1 MLTTKNR
8 RLASHEIAL
17 EAVAVGA
24 RGCKVSQGVQL
35 MSRQGGCCPLSRRAR
50 DDVLDLQLPAIN
62 VAILAAEAGPPE
74 HDGPNVTGSGH
85 AALGAVLRRRLA

>member
-1 MLTTKNR
+1 M
-8 RLASHEIAL
+8 AL
-17 EAVAVGA
+17 SSGARSTAVEL

-35 MSRQGGCCPLSRRAR
+35 VSRQGGCSPVSRRAR

-62 VAILAAEAGPPE
+62 VAVLAAEAGPPE
-74 HDGPNVTGSGH
+74 HDGPKVTGSGH